1 MRPGAQG
8 LVKWHLS
15 KLRKTQEVPEGQSV
29 VVLHTQGSSAL
40 LKVKKQGADA
50 GAVVLPAGVEGAP
63 K

>member
-1 MRPGAQG
+1 MADMRPGAQG

-50 GAVVLPAGVEGAP
+50 
-63 K
+63 